1 MWIVKSNVSS
11 VLVVGPSSERNKFH
25 GCFSLT
31 KDLRSKLQGTQLWR
45 LRWNSLCARRGN
57 MKLETTAVFLAT
69 WMCVTLTESWDDR
82 TCSVVVI
89 WTRRNWQLA
98 EHPRCDE
105 TRERRK
111 HARGKNIR
119 GEKREEMNPLSS
131 YSSHA
136 CHQSRVACSV
146 VSTFSERHAYS
157 RCTEDRRYFKFQ
169 ITAHCKFN
177 MKHHIK
183 HTEDYQR
190 RQSWPPGVETLD
202 FTIRICSTQTLL
214 YFDLYLQ
221 QTQQTFI
228 YSYVYFITITWI
240 EKEQNII

>member
-1 MWIVKSNVSS
+1 MHVS
-11 VLVVGPSSERNKFH
+11 LWGRAYARNHKEH
-25 GCFSLT
+25 
-31 KDLRSKLQGTQLWR
+31 
-45 LRWNSLCARRGN
+45 NSDAYDGILYAAMRGN
-57 MKLETTAVFLAT
+57 MNLETPAVSFST
-69 WMCVTLTESWDDR
+69 WMCVRVTESWDDR

-157 RCTEDRRYFKFQ
+157 RCTEDRKCFKL
-169 ITAHCKFN
+169 
-177 MKHHIK
+177 
-183 HTEDYQR
+183 R
-190 RQSWPPGVETLD
+190 RIASLILS
-202 FTIRICSTQTLL
+202 TI
-214 YFDLYLQ
+214 
-221 QTQQTFI
+221 
-228 YSYVYFITITWI
+228 
-240 EKEQNII
+240 